1 MDEAAR
7 REGLSAQGLPENGR
21 FVRVPARE
29 NGRFCAPFGRVRRP
43 LPGRRKHHG
52 LAGQRRFLPRGKK
65 SFQIRLTSPMKHAI
79 NFIESLRAARSRM
92 EGKAMVFERIR
103 EIMCEQLDLE
113 EDSVTMESD
122 IMEDFEADSLD
133 LVDLVMSLEDE
144 FNMEVPDDQI
154 ENFRTVGDV
163 VRYIEENS

>member
-1 MDEAAR
+1 
-7 REGLSAQGLPENGR
+7 
-21 FVRVPARE
+21 
-29 NGRFCAPFGRVRRP
+29 
-43 LPGRRKHHG
+43 
-52 LAGQRRFLPRGKK
+52 
-65 SFQIRLTSPMKHAI
+65 
-79 NFIESLRAARSRM
+79 
-92 EGKAMVFERIR
+92 MVFERIR
-103 EIMCEQLDLE
+103 EIMCEKLELE